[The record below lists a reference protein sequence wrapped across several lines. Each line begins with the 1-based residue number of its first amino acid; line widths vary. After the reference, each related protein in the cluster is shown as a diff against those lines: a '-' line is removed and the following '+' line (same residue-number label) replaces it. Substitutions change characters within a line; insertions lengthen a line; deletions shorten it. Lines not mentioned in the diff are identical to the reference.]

1 MWFFKRKK
9 KEPELSVINIP
20 LPVLIRQVVYD
31 SAFESTEEIANLI
44 GLPPI
49 SEEVHEMEERASDLR
64 LQRFASLMSI
74 IDTHADISAEI
85 ASFAYVIESKREDG
99 SFSIDEEALS
109 ELKKLFKI
117 ISISSAV
124 SCISSLMDL
133 RLLHTEVIPN
143 D

>member
-64 LQRFASLMSI
+64 LQRFVSLMPI